1 MISYQVIV
9 MKANAEPRLDPFAFP
24 SETTLRFILL
34 IVAVISAS
42 LFMYSTLYVRYIE
55 TQGRLEPIAVSAR
68 ACWDQYE
75 PSFSLS
81 ADELAITGNAFAQ
94 CTEPLYTEFR
104 NAAWLAL
111 GGIGILLCIASLLY
125 SLFPILIMWREGLTP
140 LDMQADME
148 DVVVYLKNLCQE
160 MGIHPPTFLQKP
172 ASRAIGGR
180 AFGAFGRY
188 YVVLPTGLLNWF
200 DNNRDAFR
208 AVMLHELA
216 HLRNRDVDKTY
227 FAVAVSC
234 AFVIAALIPFAFNL
248 LGNSSAQ
255 RFIAIVQTI
264 TLVLL
269 VYLTLAAVVRA
280 REFYADVRAST
291 YPGAQALSSLLAT
304 TLQPTFSAWQ
314 ATTIAMLERLP
325 HFKRHRWQFAFLLHP
340 DASERRHILATTDRL
355 FILDLW
361 AAFGTGIAVTAVHDT
376 IAGLSIT
383 TLRPILGHID
393 PWLESLAASLV
404 FALLVVGIIG
414 IGVWRGTF
422 ATLIR
427 NQHSTRSGKL
437 GIGLGLGLIFGQ
449 ILSFD
454 HIASIQDTLGL
465 EQADRAMQFTLT
477 IFNLLWSVLL
487 LLSLYYFFRWMA
499 AGASIWLH
507 IAIFSR
513 SPRPY
518 YIAGLVVAGLWMTLW
533 FEIMFLIRN
542 ADVLLITPN
551 SIAVLFNFIF
561 FFSLILHD
569 ITLQPLTLIALVS
582 LWAFPLSAWL
592 WQVRRTNSTSG
603 PTWGFLD
610 QIPDQAHLPTQQPL
624 QVHPAFMTGLMGGLI
639 YCVLL
644 LILRLGLRFLL
655 PESVWEADE
664 FKLVL
669 FYAGY
674 IGLATLIQAGIA
686 MKVARRIRSFGKFH
700 GLFAAFTAGCVM
712 ALGALVTNLLFSGTV
727 NAQFAWTTF
736 SLTVN
741 WGALLALL
749 GMMIL
754 PKPSNQANLSQIK
767 AVRSQ

>member
-1 MISYQVIV
+1 ME
-9 MKANAEPRLDPFAFP
+9 ANVEPRLDPFAFP

-42 LFMYSTLYVRYIE
+42 LFIYSTLYLRYVE
-55 TQGRLEPIAVSAR
+55 TQGSLEPIADSAR
-68 ACWDQYE
+68 ACWEQYE

-81 ADELAITGNAFAQ
+81 ADELATMGGAFAQ
-94 CTEPLYTEFR
+94 CTEPLDTEFR
-104 NAAWLAL
+104 NATWLAL
-111 GGIGILLCIASLLY
+111 GGVGILLCLASLLY
-125 SLFPILIMWREGLTP
+125 SLFPILIIWREGLKP
-140 LDMQADME
+140 LDKQADME

-160 MGIHPPTFLQKP
+160 MGIHTPTFLQKP

-180 AFGAFGRY
+180 AFGALGRY
-188 YVVLPTGLLNWF
+188 YVVLPTGLLTWF
-200 DNNRDAFR
+200 DNKRAAFR

-248 LGNSSAQ
+248 LGNSGAQ
-255 RFIAIVQTI
+255 RFLATVQAIA
-264 TLVLL
+264 LVLL
-269 VYLTLAAVVRA
+269 IYLTLAAVVRA

-291 YPGAQALSSLLAT
+291 YPGAQALGSLLAT
-304 TLQPTFSAWQ
+304 TLQPTFSTWQ

-325 HFKRHRWQFAFLLHP
+325 YFKRHRWQFAFLLHP
-340 DASERRHILATTDRL
+340 DAAERRHILATTDRL
-355 FILDLW
+355 FFLDFW
-361 AAFGTGIAVTAVHDT
+361 AAFGAGVAVTAVHDN
-376 IAGLSIT
+376 IAGLSV
-383 TLRPILGHID
+383 TLLHSSSGRPD
-393 PWLESLAASLV
+393 PWLESLSAGFV
-404 FALLVVGIIG
+404 FALLVVGILG

-437 GIGLGLGLIFGQ
+437 GISLGLGLIFGQ

-454 HIASIQDTLGL
+454 HIASIQEALGL

-487 LLSLYYFFRWMA
+487 LISLYCFFRWMA
-499 AGASIWLH
+499 AGASIWLR
-507 IAIFSR
+507 IAISSR

-518 YIAGLVVAGLWMTLW
+518 CIAGLVVAGLWLALW
-533 FEIMFLIRN
+533 LGVLFLIRN

-551 SIAVLFNFIF
+551 SIEMLLSLLLFSPFVIGYMAF
-561 FFSLILHD
+561 Y
-569 ITLQPLTLIALVS
+569 PLTLIALVS

-592 WQVRRTNSTSG
+592 WRVRHTHSTSR

-610 QIPDQAHLPTQQPL
+610 QTPDQAHLPAQQPL

-644 LILRLGLRFLL
+644 VMLRLGLRFLL
-655 PESVWEADE
+655 PESVRDADE

-674 IGLATLIQAGIA
+674 IGLAALIQAGIA
-686 MKVARRIRSFGKFH
+686 MRVARRIRAFGRFH
-700 GLFAAFTAGCVM
+700 GLFAAFVAGCVM
-712 ALGALVTNLLFSGTV
+712 TLCVLAVNLLFSGTI
-727 NAQFAWTTF
+727 NIQFAWTTF

-754 PKPSNQANLSQIK
+754 PKPRGRANLSPVKEQSVINS
-767 AVRSQ
+767 R